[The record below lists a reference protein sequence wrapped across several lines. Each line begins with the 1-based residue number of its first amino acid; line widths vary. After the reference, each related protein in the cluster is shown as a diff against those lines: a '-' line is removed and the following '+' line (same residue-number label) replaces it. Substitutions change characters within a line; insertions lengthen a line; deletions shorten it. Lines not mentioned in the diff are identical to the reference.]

1 MPTIASVVVDSVSGY
16 AQKIE
21 ASGHALTADEGVSH
35 AGTNTGPAPYELL
48 LSALGACTSITLRMY
63 AERKGWDLGTIHLV
77 LRHEKSAEGADQIDR
92 ELSFSAPLTAEQR
105 ARLAEIA
112 EKTPV
117 TKTIKA
123 GAAIRTSVLG
133 PQAPVASGP

>member
-1 MPTIASVVVDSVSGY
+1 MATIATATVDNEAGY

-21 ASGHALTADEGVSH
+21 SGGHPVTADEPVA
-35 AGTNTGPAPYELL
+35 AGGTDSGPAPYGLL

-63 AERKGWDLGTIHLV
+63 AERKGWQLGHIHVALK
-77 LRHEKSAEGADQIDR
+77 HEKAHDGADRIER
-92 ELSFSAPLTAEQR
+92 EVRFGATLTEEQR
-105 ARLAEIA
+105 ARLADIV

-123 GAAIRTSVLG
+123 GAAIQTRLV
-133 PQAPVASGP
+133 

>member
-1 MPTIASVVVDSVSGY
+1 MAVIATATLDSTSGY
-16 AQKIE
+16 AQKID
-21 ASGHALTADEGVSH
+21 AGGHALTADEATSH
-35 AGTNTGPAPYELL
+35 GGTNTGPPPYGLL

-63 AERKGWDLGTIHLV
+63 AERKGWDLGKIHV
-77 LRHEKSAEGADQIDR
+77 ALRHEKTADGADHIAR
-92 ELSFSAPLTAEQR
+92 EVTFSAPLSEEQR

-123 GAAIRTSVLG
+123 GASIQTRLL
-133 PQAPVASGP
+133 

>member
-1 MPTIASVVVDSVSGY
+1 MPTIASVVLDSASGY
-16 AQKIE
+16 AQKID
-21 ASGHALTADEGVSH
+21 ASGHALTADEAASH
-35 AGTNTGPAPYELL
+35 GGTNTGPAPYELL
-48 LSALGACTSITLRMY
+48 LAALGACTSITLRMY
-63 AERKGWDLGTIHLV
+63 ADRKGWDLGDIHVV

-92 ELSFSAPLTAEQR
+92 ELTFSAPLTAEQR

-123 GAAIRTSVLG
+123 GAAIRTSLK
-133 PQAPVASGP
+133 